1 MFTERLAISLAYSC
15 FGFVG
20 VFPTRKF
27 RISFVGRESP
37 IKWNPK
43 FTFAEKPAFSSAY
56 SSFSWFPPP
65 WLKQHLRA
73 AAFPFCVSW
82 LWMVQFDVLPS
93 LFPGKP
99 GDKSSP
105 SGPWV
110 GNCLKRSCSRSGADK
125 KWLLFDF
132 AKYVLFCSL
141 LMILVFFYQN
151 AGNPKLLWN
160 T

>member
-43 FTFAEKPAFSSAY
+43 YTFAEKPAFSSAF
-56 SSFSWFPPP
+56 SSFSWFSLPGLNSIFVQLHFHFVCLGYGWFNLTCYHPSSLANP
-65 WLKQHLRA
+65 ETSPAHRA
-73 AAFPFCVSW
+73 LGWGIVW
-82 LWMVQFDVLPS
+82 
-93 LFPGKP
+93 
-99 GDKSSP
+99 
-105 SGPWV
+105 SGPVPGV
-110 GNCLKRSCSRSGADK
+110 GQIKNNFSLILQNTC
-125 KWLLFDF
+125 
-132 AKYVLFCSL
+132 CSL